1 MTTARSGLAYLLVA
15 LLAWTSVAAGIFVPT
30 SSAHQAT
37 SAIHPPTVASH
48 QSREAHQRGK
58 LHATSAHG
66 AEVME
71 MAAAPTSASLE
82 STTPE
87 SMCVASC
94 LDTIAAKLA
103 PPPHDT
109 AAPSDNDGTL
119 IVWPLLA
126 LTHTSLPHADLRSWP
141 TGPPDPAQWERSGA
155 ARLVLANARLR
166 I

>member
-15 LLAWTSVAAGIFVPT
+15 LLAWTSIAAGIFVPT

-37 SAIHPPTVASH
+37 SAIHPPIASH
-48 QSREAHQRGK
+48 QSGDADQRGK
-58 LHATSAHG
+58 IHAISAHG

-71 MAAAPTSASLE
+71 LAATPTGASPAG
-82 STTPE
+82 TTPE

-103 PPPHDT
+103 PPPHET
-109 AAPSDNDGTL
+109 AAPDDSDGTV
-119 IVWPLLA
+119 ISWPLHA
-126 LTHTSLPHADLRSWP
+126 LTHTPLPHTDYRPWP
-141 TGPPDPAQWERSGA
+141 TGPPDPVQWERSGA